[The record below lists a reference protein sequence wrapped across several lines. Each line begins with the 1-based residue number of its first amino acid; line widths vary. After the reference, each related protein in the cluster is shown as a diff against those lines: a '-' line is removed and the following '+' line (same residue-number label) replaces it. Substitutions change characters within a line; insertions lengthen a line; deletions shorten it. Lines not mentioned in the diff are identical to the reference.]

1 MAKNPFLPN
10 AGEVYWVNTIVLD
23 GRDPKPDRP
32 VLVLSVPPSTPEKI
46 VVVTR
51 TTDLTQPGAY
61 SDADLNFDLN
71 KPGVWSYPKAAKTAM
86 WFPPRVRWC
95 GAVDRSE
102 LEAVIA
108 ILWSLGRLRE
118 DML

>member
-10 AGEVYWVNTIVLD
+10 AGDVYWVNTRVLNGKD
-23 GRDPKPDRP
+23 LKPDRP
-32 VLVLSVPPSTPEKI
+32 VLVLSVPRSTSEKI
-46 VVVTR
+46 IVVTR
-51 TTDLTQPGAY
+51 TTDLTQPGAF
-61 SDADLNFDLN
+61 SDADLNLDLN
-71 KPGVWSYPKAAKTAM
+71 KPGIWSRPRIAELSM

-102 LEAVIA
+102 LEAVVA
-108 ILWSLGRLRE
+108 VLWSLGRLRK

>member
-1 MAKNPFLPN
+1 MNT
-10 AGEVYWVNTIVLD
+10 EVLNGKDL
-23 GRDPKPDRP
+23 KPDRP
-32 VLVLSVPPSTPEKI
+32 VLVLSVLRSTPEKI
-46 VVVTR
+46 TVVTR
-51 TTDLTQPGAY
+51 TTNLTQPGAF
-61 SDADLNFDLN
+61 SAADRNLDLN
-71 KPGVWSYPKAAKTAM
+71 KPGMWSRPRTAKVSM

-118 DML
+118 DIL